1 MLNVE
6 FRNTNVVV
14 VYRIGGSDGKLQV
27 EIRKVHIGGNSALGM
42 CLENERSGQFG
53 ARKAG

>member
-1 MLNVE
+1 MLNME